1 MDQPREKIMN
11 VSQSIHAGRI
21 AEKRNSSGE
30 SPDTIIRVIP
40 SPFAYDE
47 DRCDEVTLSAALSEK
62 SAECYTLREIV
73 DAPHY
78 KSLREHERNHPQ

>member
-1 MDQPREKIMN
+1 MN

-21 AEKRNSSGE
+21 AEKRISCGE
-30 SPDTIIRVIP
+30 SPDTIVRVIP
-40 SPFAYDE
+40 SPFACDE

-73 DAPHY
+73 EAPHY
-78 KSLREHERNHPQ
+78 KSLREHERNRSQ